1 MLSYLKRTKTPYGI
15 MCHGSIWCFCGNLHR
30 GATFY
35 GDINL
40 DHNYDELKQE
50 LG

>member
-1 MLSYLKRTKTPYGI
+1 MVSSDISWGRRGFV
-15 MCHGSIWCFCGNLHR
+15 CQGGSLRH

-40 DHNYDELKQE
+40 DHNYDELEQE